1 MLTINT
7 NGTLLKNLQHS
18 AAVIITSRFASY
30 YATSRCCPLCV
41 GHAALQNPHLPRCW
55 WEPGQPVTKQ
65 QFKPHQ
71 LTGVRFLWNNLV
83 VEHAVSPGQQQQQP
97 GDGEQS
103 DDDFMAAGTA
113 DDPISI
119 NGGGGGCILAHS
131 MGEWGCMVFSYGEL
145 G

>member
-1 MLTINT
+1 MLTRNT
-7 NGTLLKNLQHS
+7 NSALPKKLQHS
-18 AAVIITSRFASY
+18 AAVHHIMQHPAAALS
-30 YATSRCCPLCV
+30 CV

-55 WEPGQPVTKQ
+55 WEPGQPLSKQ

-83 VEHAVSPGQQQQQP
+83 VEHAVGPAQQQPQQP

-119 NGGGGGCILAHS
+119 DGGGGGCILAHS
-131 MGEWGCMVFSYGEL
+131 MGECGFMVLSEGEL